1 VANTVLASTANS
13 NMVDRPI
20 WLQAKGGD
28 TAVPFTG
35 QDLRGFIQA
44 MIPGEGVLGPLDFRV
59 TQNGGGDG
67 TVNVAAGNASI
78 DGDGATNLGA
88 YFVRSIGTVNLA
100 VPSAGAGVTRT
111 HRVIIRVRDSQLDAS
126 TTYDWTLEVL
136 EDTGSGTPAQPNSAI
151 TLALVSRTGSNA
163 VLTANVTDSRTIATV
178 AGNQVAR
185 GVVGGTRYNG
195 GSGSALVIGAST
207 TEIALN
213 MTSGSVTLKANRRF
227 RLKCWFRTY
236 GTTTAAILIFRL
248 RETNVSG
255 TVRATKQVTNLNG
268 ANIFE
273 HLMEGEYVTGSSD
286 ETKTFVLT
294 GLCSAGTYNIY
305 NGDSLVLVGIEV
317 EDVGPSVPNVV
328 TVV

>member
-28 TAVPFTG
+28 TAVPYTG

-44 MIPGEGVLGPLDFRV
+44 IVPGEGVLGPNDFKV
-59 TQNGGGDG
+59 SQNGGGDG
-67 TVNVAAGNASI
+67 TVNVALGDAVIA
-78 DGDGATNLGA
+78 GDGATNLGS

-100 VPSAGAGVTRT
+100 VPSAGGGITRT

-126 TTYDWTLEVL
+126 TDYDWTLEVL

-163 VLTANVTDSRTIATV
+163 VLTANITDSRTIATV

-185 GVVGGTRYNG
+185 GIIGGSRYNSG
-195 GSGSALVIGAST
+195 GFLGAGLST
-207 TEIALN
+207 TELALN
-213 MTSGSVTLKANRRF
+213 MATSSITLKANRRY
-227 RLKCWFRTY
+227 RLHAWVRAHSATSGATLFLR
-236 GTTTAAILIFRL
+236 I

-255 TVRATKQVTNLNG
+255 TIRATHYQPF
-268 ANIFE
+268 ANTVYVVRFKV
-273 HLMEGEYVTGSSD
+273 EGEYVTGSSD
-286 ETKTFVLT
+286 ETKSFVVT
-294 GLCSAGTYNIY
+294 GASSSGTYNVY
-305 NGDSLVLVGIEV
+305 AGDSTEFVGIEI
-317 EDVGPSVPNVV
+317 EDVGPSVPNTV

>member
-1 VANTVLASTANS
+1 MANTVLASTANS

-28 TAVPFTG
+28 TGVPFTG
-35 QDLRGFIQA
+35 QDLRGYIQA
-44 MIPGEGVLGPLDFRV
+44 MWPGEGVIGPLDFKV

-88 YFVRSIGTVNLA
+88 YFVRSIGTVNLT
-100 VPSAGAGVTRT
+100 VPSAGAGITRT
-111 HRVIIRVRDSQLDAS
+111 HRVIIRVRDSQLDAT
-126 TTYDWTLEVL
+126 TTYDWTLEIL

-163 VLTANVTDSRTIATV
+163 VLTANITDSRTVATI

-185 GVVGGTRYNG
+185 GIVGGVRYNAG
-195 GSGSALVIGAST
+195 AAGLLVSGAST
-207 TEIALN
+207 TELVLN
-213 MTSGSVTLKANRRF
+213 MSTSSITLKANRRY
-227 RLKCWFRTY
+227 RLHAWVRAFSGVSGATLFLR
-236 GTTTAAILIFRL
+236 I

-255 TVRATKQVTNLNG
+255 TIRATHYQPFGNTVYVVRFKV
-268 ANIFE
+268 
-273 HLMEGEYVTGSSD
+273 EGEYVTGSSD
-286 ETKTFVLT
+286 ESKVFCVT
-294 GLCSAGTYNIY
+294 GASSSGLYNVY
-305 NGDSLVLVGIEV
+305 NGDSAEFVGIEV
-317 EDVGPSVPNVV
+317 EDVGPSVPNAV